1 MGAAI
6 LQEYADHEPLRGTT
20 AMSGTEAKPPNGKI
34 LLKAPLSGVLMPIER
49 VPDPVFAQ
57 KMVGDGVSL
66 DPVTSTLVSPCDGEV
81 VQLHAAG
88 HAVTIF
94 VSGGVEVL
102 MHIGLDTVALKGQ
115 GFSPHVKKGDKV
127 RTGDPLIGFDA
138 DFIATHARSLLTEI
152 VITNMD
158 LVAALDARAG
168 NVRAGEDVIL
178 ELTLA
183 TPVVEEQ
190 AAAARLVTSE
200 AVLVPNPTGLHARP
214 AAVLANRAKK
224 FRSKILLQKGEQR
237 ANAKSVVALMGLAV
251 NFGDKVNL
259 VAEGP
264 DADAA
269 IAALLPLVAE
279 GLGDEGTKP
288 TLAPASIETPEI
300 ARPAPR
306 PKSDDPNLLLGVAAS
321 PGLAVGQVYQVRQE
335 EMTVPEQAE
344 APNTERRRL
353 ADAVEQAKLQLEA
366 LQDRL
371 KTEADP
377 GKAAIFAAHEE
388 LLEDPDLQDIAESA
402 IAKGKSAAFGWRH
415 AVNAHAATL
424 ASLHNELLAQ
434 RANDL
439 RDVGRRVLRILL
451 GMEPEDR
458 AIPANTVLI
467 AEDLAPSDTASLDRS
482 LVLGFATTSGGATS
496 HVAILAR
503 SLGIPAVAGIDP
515 AALSVPNGSPV
526 ILNGSKGSLRLN
538 PTADEVTRIRT
549 MQERQAERRR
559 TEIEHAMEPAL
570 TIDGHRVEVAA
581 NIGGA
586 ADAREAVALGAEG
599 VGLLRSEFLF
609 LQRASA
615 PDEEEQTAA
624 YREIAS
630 VLGPERPLIIRTLD
644 VGGDKPLSY
653 MPVPKEDNP
662 FLGQRGIRLLLERP
676 EILRTQIR
684 AILRATEGAD
694 IRVMFPMIATLEE
707 WRAARALF
715 EQERVKLGV
724 PPLRVGI
731 MVEIAAAAIMADQ
744 FAAEADFF
752 SIGTNDLTQYT
763 LAMDRGHPK
772 LAPQVDG
779 LNPAVLRLI
788 QYTVEA
794 AHRHDITVGVCGGI
808 AGDSQA
814 VPILVGLGVDELS
827 VSVPAIPAIKAQ
839 VRTLSFERCREFA
852 LNALTLGT
860 AAEVRA
866 LSPAVD

>member
-1 MGAAI
+1 MS
-6 LQEYADHEPLRGTT
+6 QHTT
-20 AMSGTEAKPPNGKI
+20 ATGVSGPGANSPEGKV
-34 LLKAPLSGVLMPIER
+34 LLRAPLSGVLFPIER

-57 KMVGDGVSL
+57 KMVGDGVSV

-88 HAVTIF
+88 HAVTI
-94 VSGGVEVL
+94 SAAGGVEVL

-115 GFSPHVKKGDKV
+115 GFTPHVKKGDRV

-138 DFIATHARSLLTEI
+138 DFVATHARSLLTEI
-152 VITNMD
+152 VVTNMD
-158 LVAALDARAG
+158 LVAALEARSG
-168 NVRAGEDVIL
+168 RVRAGEDVIL

-183 TPVVEEQ
+183 SPLAAEE
-190 AAAARLVTSE
+190 AGTARPVTSG

-214 AAVLANRAKK
+214 AAVLANQAKQ
-224 FRSKILLQKGEQR
+224 FRSKVFIQKGDRR
-237 ANAKSVVALMGLAV
+237 ANAKSVVAVMGLEV
-251 NFGDKVNL
+251 NFGEKVNL

-269 IAALLPLVAE
+269 IATLLPLIAE
-279 GLGDEGTKP
+279 GLGDQGTRP
-288 TLAPASIETPEI
+288 APAPASVETPEI

-306 PKSDDPNLLLGVAAS
+306 PKSDDPNVLLGVAAS
-321 PGLAVGQVYQVRQE
+321 PGLAVGQVYQMRHE
-335 EMTVPEQAE
+335 EMQVPEHAE

-353 ADAVEQAKLQLEA
+353 ADAVEQGKLQFAA

-388 LLEDPDLQDIAESA
+388 LLDDPDLQEIAESA
-402 IAKGKSAAFGWRH
+402 IAKGKSAAFAWRH
-415 AVNAHAATL
+415 AIGIHADTL
-424 ASLHNELLAQ
+424 AALRNELLAQ

-451 GMEPEDR
+451 GMQPEDR
-458 AIPANTVLI
+458 RIPADTVLV

-482 LVLGFATTSGGATS
+482 LVLGFATTAGGATS

-503 SLGIPAVAGIDP
+503 SLGIPAIAGIDP

-526 ILNGSKGSLRLN
+526 ILNGSRGTLRMN
-538 PTADEVTRIRT
+538 PTPDEITRVRT
-549 MQERQAERRR
+549 AQERQGDRRR
-559 TEIEHAMEPAL
+559 MEIEHAMDPAV
-570 TIDGHRVEVAA
+570 TTDGHRVEVVA

-586 ADAREAVALGAEG
+586 ADAREALTLGAEG

-615 PDEEEQTAA
+615 PDEGEQTDA

-630 VLGPERPLIIRTLD
+630 VLGPGRPLVIRTLD

-653 MPVPKEDNP
+653 MPMPKEDNP
-662 FLGQRGIRLLLERP
+662 FLGQRGIRLLLDRP
-676 EILRTQIR
+676 EILRTQVR
-684 AILRATEGAD
+684 AILRAADGAD
-694 IRVMFPMIATLEE
+694 VRVMFPMIATLEE

-715 EQERVKLGV
+715 EEERSRLGAPPV
-724 PPLRVGI
+724 PVGI
-731 MVEIAAAAIMADQ
+731 MVEIAAAAILADQ

-763 LAMDRGHPK
+763 LAMDRGHPR

-788 QYTVEA
+788 QLTVEA
-794 AHRHDITVGVCGGI
+794 AHRHNRKVGVCGGI

-827 VSVPAIPAIKAQ
+827 VSVPAIPAVKAQ
-839 VRTLSFERCREFA
+839 VRALGLAQCRDLARRA
-852 LNALTLGT
+852 LALGT
-860 AAEVRA
+860 AAEVRG
-866 LSPAVD
+866 LTPAAE